1 MSDSPRV
8 TIVTGASS
16 GIGRGIAIALGE
28 RGDAVVLGAR
38 RTDALQE
45 TAELV
50 LQAGGD
56 AFVHELDVTE
66 AASVEIFFAAATEAF
81 GPPDVLVNNAGIAAV
96 GPFETVDPAELEQEL
111 KANLLGPLLCTRRVL
126 PAMIERRSGRV
137 VFISSDVA
145 RHPRPGMV
153 GYGAS
158 KAGVETAAR
167 GLSLELEGTGV
178 LVTTVRVGPT
188 LTDFANTWD
197 ADRIEAMM
205 SMWPRFGI
213 QRHFETMTPADV
225 AAAVVFALD
234 APMHVDVV
242 EVQPEPPLA

>member
-1 MSDSPRV
+1 MTARV

-16 GIGRGIAIALGE
+16 GIGRGIAVALGE
-28 RGDAVVLGAR
+28 RGDAVALGAR

-50 LQAGGD
+50 RSAGGEP
-56 AFVHELDVTE
+56 FVHELEVGDATSVDAFFS
-66 AASVEIFFAAATEAF
+66 AASTAL

-96 GPFETVDPAELEQEL
+96 GPFETVNPADLEQEVRT
-111 KANLLGPLLCTRRVL
+111 NLLGPLLCTRRVL
-126 PAMIERRSGRV
+126 PSMIERRSGRV

-145 RHPRPGMV
+145 RQPRPGMV
-153 GYGAS
+153 GYGAT

-188 LTDFANTWD
+188 LTDFASTWD
-197 ADRIEAMM
+197 AGRLEAMM
-205 SMWPRFGI
+205 NMWPRFGV
-213 QRHFETMTPADV
+213 QRHFETMTPSDV

-234 APMHVDVV
+234 APMHVDVL
-242 EVQPEPPLA
+242 EVQPEPPLR